1 MVMRAGLVVKE
12 KEKESN
18 VNKREVV
25 LVWSKL
31 AKKMKYVISKPYGMR
46 REQEVHLQIRLGSP
60 AT

>member
-1 MVMRAGLVVKE
+1 MVKE

-18 VNKREVV
+18 VDKRNVV
-25 LVWSKL
+25 LVGRKV

-60 AT
+60 ATYW

>member
-1 MVMRAGLVVKE
+1 VVKE

-18 VNKREVV
+18 VDKRNVV
-25 LVWSKL
+25 LVGRKV

-60 AT
+60 ATYW